1 MSKTELNRTEGWNS
15 NFFKKNVAV
24 FPHILRFRFGFR
36 FGFWKGAGNGREG
49 ENQNNWEGGMAWM
62 AWGIFAADQQLQGRE
77 NKEGGMAWMAWGIF
91 AAEQQLQKSA
101 AAMGQPGK
109 RPPSKAMPR
118 RSHRRQQLTV

>member
-1 MSKTELNRTEGWNS
+1 
-15 NFFKKNVAV
+15 
-24 FPHILRFRFGFR
+24 
-36 FGFWKGAGNGREG
+36 
-49 ENQNNWEGGMAWM
+49 MAWM

-109 RPPSKAMPR
+109 RPPPKAMPR
-118 RSHRRQQLTV
+118 RSHRRQQQLTV